1 MTDDVES
8 AGDEVEKLL
17 AALRSGEDREVAE
30 DLVRVLMDLYGDG
43 LARIV
48 AVLREHDAS
57 LLRTIAADDLVA
69 SLLVLHDLHPDDPD
83 SRIRRALVPFDTVEY
98 LGIDDSGVVRL
109 RLRGGCRSTAQAALA
124 ERSVL
129 DAAPEVVSVEITT
142 AGPLLQIGM
151 EPPPGWSVAS

>member
-8 AGDEVEKLL
+8 AGEKVEELL
-17 AALRSGEDREVAE
+17 ATLRSGEDREVAE

-43 LARIV
+43 LARII
-48 AVLREHDAS
+48 AVLREHDAT

-69 SLLVLHDLHPDDPD
+69 SLLMVHDLHPDDPD
-83 SRIRRALVPFDTVEY
+83 SRIRRALAAFDAVEY

-109 RLRGGCRSTAQAALA
+109 RLRGGCRSSAQAVV
-124 ERSVL
+124 ERAVL

-151 EPPPGWSVAS
+151 RPPPGWSVAS

>member
-1 MTDDVES
+1 VTDEVGS
-8 AGDEVEKLL
+8 AGDKVEELL
-17 AALRSGEDREVAE
+17 ATLRSGEDREVAE
-30 DLVRVLMDLYGDG
+30 DLVRVLMNLYGDG

-48 AVLREHDAS
+48 AVLREHDAT

-69 SLLVLHDLHPDDPD
+69 GLLMVHDLHPDDPD
-83 SRIRRALVPFDTVEY
+83 SRIRRALVPFETVEY

-109 RLRGGCRSTAQAALA
+109 RLRGGCRSSAQALV
-124 ERSVL
+124 ERAVL

-142 AGPLLQIGM
+142 ASPLLQIGM